1 MELNFYINVRENR
14 SDNQEWT
21 NQREKTDR
29 EIKNGRFRE
38 RGNRRGNQELT
49 IQREKTEGAFKN
61 GQFRERKP
69 MGKSR
74 MDNSETLT

>member
-49 IQREKTEGAFKN
+49 IQREK
-61 GQFRERKP
+61 RKP